1 MRLLRFVLIMLA
13 ASMLCMGGG
22 ASWAQQANQSN
33 AEKPAAQTEEAAKQK
48 AAEQDKK
55 QDESKQPQPANV
67 PIIKKDEGC

>member
-1 MRLLRFVLIMLA
+1 MRFLRYLLIVLA
-13 ASMLCMGGG
+13 ALMLWLGGG
-22 ASWAQQANQSN
+22 ASWAQQTDQGK

-48 AAEQDKK
+48 TAEQDKK